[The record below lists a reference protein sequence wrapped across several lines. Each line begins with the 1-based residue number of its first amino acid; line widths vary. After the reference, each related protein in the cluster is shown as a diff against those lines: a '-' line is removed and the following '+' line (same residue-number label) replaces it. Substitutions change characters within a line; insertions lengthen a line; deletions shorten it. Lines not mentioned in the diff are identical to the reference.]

1 MIRNRRAIRSLVAA
15 AGFVTGFAA
24 LSPALAQSSA
34 NGPSAGTDAASADLS
49 AAAQIDLAEGLITD
63 HKLVRAKSILAALQS
78 KSGGIALSDRE
89 RSRVLVMLANTN
101 RRLKDM
107 NPVEVSLQ
115 TADEALVHGDIR
127 TAMTH
132 AGAVIAAPKAT
143 NEQVAAARTL
153 EHAAQTQRDIL
164 APAIAASLDAGCE
177 ALDAGNLSLAK
188 SNLEAVI
195 RSGVT
200 LEAGQQTRLETAQMN
215 LVDAQRLANPNL
227 EPSRRV
233 DAGMMQPGVVKRRE
247 PKPPTMPD
255 AAPAAAPP
263 ASNPAPA
270 PVVAPAPAQPAP
282 APAPQPMPAAQPVAQ
297 PEPQPASPAPQ
308 PSLTDP
314 VSPTPSATPQPDP
327 APQDLVGQAMYFE
340 AQSLLA
346 EADQAFD
353 QARYNEAARKYDRLQ
368 REFAD
373 RLSASQR
380 SHIVA
385 RLAETRAQ
393 MGANPGGVLSDIA
406 GQNTVAKQA
415 AQAEFSNDMEQ
426 SRKAL
431 ESGDTGRASDLA
443 ASAGLRIKGSRQFF
457 SAPEIE
463 GYEAQVRD
471 LQAEI
476 ASRTQTITQAALS
489 KAEAERS
496 AEASRAAQDQQATKS
511 RKIVEAVDR
520 VRALQAEQKYEEALE
535 VTESILFLDP
545 ISPTGL
551 LLKTMLED
559 MLIYREFYDIRR
571 RKYVSYANE
580 SLDNTEATIATQD
593 VIEYPTDWPKISYN
607 RGEPIAFAE
616 TEENRR
622 VLATL
627 DGKRIP
633 VDFNETPLSSVV
645 AYLETV
651 SQLEIDVD
659 WPSLELVGV
668 NKESPVT
675 LNLSKVQLRA
685 VLDRVLE
692 KASVDTT
699 NGAAWTISD
708 GVINIASR
716 EVINRNKALV
726 VYTVRD
732 LLFEIPNYDNAPE
745 FDLQTVLQSNQG
757 GGGQS
762 PFTDGQEQEGDRRT
776 LEERTDELVDIITA
790 NVDQNGWQDNG
801 GDVGTVQRFQGNL
814 IVTQTPANHRAIQG
828 LLSKLREQ
836 RALQVNVET
845 RFLLVSTNFFE
856 QIGFD
861 LDVYFNGDNNQV
873 RAARAANP
881 AGQIQPSDFFNPNTG
896 QYSRRFA
903 PPPFDIDG
911 DGEPD
916 NQPSQA
922 ATLPSPLSV
931 IGAPQ
936 NSLGLTELLSDTSF
950 ASRIIQEAPA
960 LGIAGQ
966 FLDDIQVDFFIKA
979 TQADTRTVSLTAPR
993 LTFMNGQRANISV
1006 ATQIAFVSDLNPVVS
1021 ESAVGFDP
1029 DLEVVSEGVVLDVEG
1044 VVSSDR
1050 RYVTINVQ
1058 TAVSKVEGF
1067 ANAPV
1072 TAVAGGQLVNSADT
1086 QSFIQL
1092 PTVTV
1097 TQVNTTSVV
1106 PDQGTILLGGQRLIT
1121 ESEVE
1126 TGVPVLSKIPILN
1139 RFFTNR
1145 TESRE
1150 EQTLLILIKPTV
1162 LIQSEQEEKNFP
1174 GLLDSVQFSN

>member
-1 MIRNRRAIRSLVAA
+1 MIRNRRAIRSLIAA

-24 LSPALAQSSA
+24 TTPALAQSSSNDVGGSTA
-34 NGPSAGTDAASADLS
+34 NLS
-49 AAAQIDLAEGLITD
+49 PAEQIDRAEALIGEN
-63 HKLVRAKSILAALQS
+63 KLVRAKSVLSALQS
-78 KSGGIALSDRE
+78 KNSGISLSDRE

-101 RRLKDM
+101 RRLKEM

-115 TADEALVHGDIR
+115 TADEALSHDDVR
-127 TAMTH
+127 TALAH
-132 AGAVIAAPKAT
+132 VEAVIAAPKAT
-143 NEQVAAARTL
+143 NEQVAEARGLRKNAEDRRTL
-153 EHAAQTQRDIL
+153 L
-164 APAIAASLDAGCE
+164 APTVIDSLDAGCM
-177 ALDAGNLSLAK
+177 ALEEGDLAAAK
-188 SNLEAVI
+188 TNLEAVQ
-195 RSGVT
+195 RSGVV
-200 LEAGQQTRLETAQMN
+200 LEPAQQARFEESQTR
-215 LVDAQRLANPNL
+215 LVDAQRLVQTNL
-227 EPSRRV
+227 DPSRRV

-247 PKPPTMPD
+247 PKPPSLPD
-255 AAPAAAPP
+255 SAPAQPEAVTPVAPAP
-263 ASNPAPA
+263 ASVETTAPA
-270 PVVAPAPAQPAP
+270 PVAQPAPVPVAQPEPAAPTPAPAPAPAQPT
-282 APAPQPMPAAQPVAQ
+282 M
-297 PEPQPASPAPQ
+297 
-308 PSLTDP
+308 TDP
-314 VSPTPSATPQPDP
+314 VAPPATVTPQPVDV
-327 APQDLVGQAMYFE
+327 PQDPVAQAMYFE

-353 QARYNEAARKYDRLQ
+353 QARYNEASRKYDRIL

-373 RLSASQR
+373 KLSDSQK
-380 SHIVA
+380 SHVSA
-385 RLAETRAQ
+385 RLAEARAQ
-393 MGANPGGVLSDIA
+393 MGANSGNVLGDITA
-406 GQNTVAKQA
+406 QNSVAKQA
-415 AQAEFSNDMEQ
+415 AEAEFKNDIEQ
-426 SRKAL
+426 SKAAL
-431 ESGDTGRASDLA
+431 ASGDASRASDLA
-443 ASAGLRIKGSRQFF
+443 AAAGLRIKSARQFF

-463 GYEAQVRD
+463 AYDQEVKA
-471 LQAEI
+471 LKAEI
-476 ASRTQTITQAALS
+476 ATRADEIARASLT
-489 KAEAERS
+489 KAEEDRARD
-496 AEASRAAQDQQATKS
+496 ARLAASEQSATKT
-511 RKIVEAVDR
+511 RKIVEAVER
-520 VRALQAEQKYEEALE
+520 VRALQAEQKFEEALE
-535 VTESILFLDP
+535 VTDQILFLDP
-545 ISPTGL
+545 TSPTGR
-551 LLKTMLED
+551 LLKIMLED
-559 MLIYREFYDIRR
+559 MIIYRQYYDIRR
-571 RKYVSYANE
+571 RKQVSYAQE
-580 SLDNTEATIATQD
+580 SIDNLEATIGTPEIMA
-593 VIEYPTDWPKISYN
+593 YPTDWPKLSYN

-627 DGKRIP
+627 EGKRIP
-633 VDFNETPLSSVV
+633 VDFTDTPLSSVV

-668 NKESPVT
+668 NKDAPIT

-685 VLDRVLE
+685 ALDRVLE

-699 NGAAWTISD
+699 NGAAWTIAD

-732 LLFEIPNYDNAPE
+732 LLFDIPNYDNAPE
-745 FDLQTVLQSNQG
+745 FDLQTVLRSG
-757 GGGQS
+757 GGGGGAQS
-762 PFTDGQEQEGDRRT
+762 PFRQNNQEDPDSRT
-776 LEERTDELVDIITA
+776 VEERTDELVDIITS

-801 GDVGTVQRFQGNL
+801 GDVGTMQRFQGNL
-814 IVTQTPANHRAIQG
+814 IVTQTPANHRQIQG

-881 AGQIQPSDFFNPNTG
+881 GGQIQPSDFFAQNGTLN
-896 QYSRRFA
+896 RRVS
-903 PPPFDIDG
+903 PPPFDVDG
-911 DGEPD
+911 DGAVDP
-916 NQPSQA
+916 QPSQA
-922 ATLPSPLSV
+922 VALPSPLSV
-931 IGAPQ
+931 IGAGQ
-936 NSLGLTELLSDTSF
+936 NSLGLTELLTDSGF

-966 FLDDIQVDFFIKA
+966 FLDDIQVDFMIKA
-979 TQADTRTVSLTAPR
+979 TQADTRTVNLTAPR

-1050 RYVTINVQ
+1050 RYVTLNVQ

-1097 TQVNTTSVV
+1097 TQVNTTAVV

-1121 ESEVE
+1121 EAEVE
-1126 TGVPVLSKIPILN
+1126 TGVPVLSKIPIIN

-1174 GLLDSVQFSN
+1174 GLLDSIEFGG

>member
-1 MIRNRRAIRSLVAA
+1 
-15 AGFVTGFAA
+15 
-24 LSPALAQSSA
+24 
-34 NGPSAGTDAASADLS
+34 
-49 AAAQIDLAEGLITD
+49 
-63 HKLVRAKSILAALQS
+63 
-78 KSGGIALSDRE
+78 
-89 RSRVLVMLANTN
+89 
-101 RRLKDM
+101 
-107 NPVEVSLQ
+107 
-115 TADEALVHGDIR
+115 
-127 TAMTH
+127 
-132 AGAVIAAPKAT
+132 
-143 NEQVAAARTL
+143 
-153 EHAAQTQRDIL
+153 
-164 APAIAASLDAGCE
+164 
-177 ALDAGNLSLAK
+177 
-188 SNLEAVI
+188 
-195 RSGVT
+195 
-200 LEAGQQTRLETAQMN
+200 
-215 LVDAQRLANPNL
+215 
-227 EPSRRV
+227 
-233 DAGMMQPGVVKRRE
+233 
-247 PKPPTMPD
+247 
-255 AAPAAAPP
+255 
-263 ASNPAPA
+263 
-270 PVVAPAPAQPAP
+270 
-282 APAPQPMPAAQPVAQ
+282 
-297 PEPQPASPAPQ
+297 
-308 PSLTDP
+308 
-314 VSPTPSATPQPDP
+314 
-327 APQDLVGQAMYFE
+327 MYFE
-340 AQSLLA
+340 AQALLA
-346 EADQAFD
+346 EADQAFA

-373 RLSASQR
+373 RLSEAQR
-380 SHIVA
+380 SQITTRIVEA
-385 RLAETRAQ
+385 RAQ
-393 MGANPGGVLSDIA
+393 LGGNTGGVLGDITA
-406 GQNTVAKQA
+406 QNTVAKQA
-415 AQAEFSNDMEQ
+415 AEAEFANDMEL
-426 SRKAL
+426 SRRAL
-431 ESGDTGRASDLA
+431 ESGDIGRARDLA
-443 ASAGLRIKGSRQFF
+443 SSAGLRIKGARQYF
-457 SAPEIE
+457 SAPELE
-463 GYEAQVRD
+463 GYDQRVKD

-476 ASRTQTITQAALS
+476 AGRSEQISQDALT
-489 KAEAERS
+489 KAEQERGREAEL
-496 AEASRAAQDQQATKS
+496 ASREQQATKS

-520 VRALQAEQKYEEALE
+520 VRALQSEKKYEEALE
-535 VTESILFLDP
+535 VTDSILFLDP
-545 ISPTGL
+545 VSPTGL
-551 LLKTMLED
+551 LLKVMLED
-559 MLIYREFYDIRR
+559 MIIYRDFYDIRR
-571 RKYVSYANE
+571 RKNLSFSNE
-580 SLDNTEATIATQD
+580 SLDNTEAMIATQD
-593 VIEYPTDWPKISYN
+593 IIEYPTDWPKISYN

-633 VDFNETPLSSVV
+633 VDFTDTPLSSVM

-659 WPSLELVGV
+659 WSSLELVGV
-668 NKESPVT
+668 NRETPVT
-675 LNLSKVQLRA
+675 LNLSRVQLRA

-692 KASVDTT
+692 KASVDAS

-708 GVINIASR
+708 GVINVASR

-745 FDLQTVLQSNQG
+745 FDLQTVLQSGQG

-762 PFTDGQEQEGDRRT
+762 PFQEADEEDQDRRT
-776 LEERTDELVDIITA
+776 LEERTDELVDILTA
-790 NVDQNGWQDNG
+790 NVDQAGWQDNG
-801 GDVGTVQRFQGNL
+801 GEVGTVQRFQGNL

-881 AGQIQPSDFFNPNTG
+881 AGQIQPSDFFDPNTG
-896 QYSRRFA
+896 RITRRFS
-903 PPPFDIDG
+903 PPAFDSDG
-911 DGEPD
+911 DGELD
-916 NQPSQA
+916 LQPSQA
-922 ATLPSPLSV
+922 STLPSPLSV
-931 IGAPQ
+931 IGAGQ
-936 NSLGLTELLSDTSF
+936 NSLGLAENLSDTTF
-950 ASRIIQEAPA
+950 ASRVLGAAPA
-960 LGIAGQ
+960 LGIGGQ
-966 FLDDIQVDFFIKA
+966 FLDDIQVDFLIKA

-1006 ATQIAFVSDLNPVVS
+1006 ATQVAFISDLNPVVS

-1029 DLEVVSEGVVLDVEG
+1029 DLQVVSEGAVLDVEG

-1050 RYVTINVQ
+1050 RYVTLNVQ
-1058 TAVSKVEGF
+1058 TAISKIEGF
-1067 ANAPV
+1067 GNIPV

-1086 QSFIQL
+1086 QSFIQT

-1126 TGVPVLSKIPILN
+1126 TGVPVLSKIPIIN